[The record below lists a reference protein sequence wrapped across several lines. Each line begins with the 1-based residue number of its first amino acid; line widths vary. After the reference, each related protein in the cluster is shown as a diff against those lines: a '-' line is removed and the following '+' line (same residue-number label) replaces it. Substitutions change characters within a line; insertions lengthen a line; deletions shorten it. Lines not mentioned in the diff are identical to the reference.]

1 MTSEIMPARPANH
14 SLYYFKRPIDTS
26 AKIAGLDKPAKL
38 GMQKLEAEKLQQAND
53 NADQDA
59 D

>member
-1 MTSEIMPARPANH
+1 MPARPANH